1 MVYDVF
7 IEIAK
12 DSNIKYEYDKK
23 LGALRLDR
31 VLVPSMVY
39 PENYGY
45 FPNTL
50 ASDGDALDVVLISD
64 YSLIPG
70 SYIKV
75 RIVGVLDMEDE
86 KGQDEKIIAVPS
98 SEVDKTYDYVKDLDD
113 LPIARLN
120 KIKFFFENYKR
131 MDNNKWAK
139 VNNFSNK
146 EKAIEIYNKS
156 LLNS

>member
-1 MVYDVF
+1 MIYDVF

-139 VNNFSNK
+139 VNNFSKK

>member
-1 MVYDVF
+1 MIYDVF

-12 DSNIKYEYDKK
+12 DSNIKYEFDKK